1 LALCKKA
8 QYVVVKVDM
17 PNIYSRASLM
27 NVDVNDEVPNETPKA
42 LIPSDGV
49 LNWDGVMKLRD
60 KLEGDHATH

>member
-1 LALCKKA
+1 
-8 QYVVVKVDM
+8 M